1 MAKTLAKVLKTDISR
16 LPLRKAAEEV
26 RKKGRG
32 RDTILAHITPREAA
46 KLKAEG
52 GRGSI
57 NPDTGLPEFEDGFDF
72 GGFFDPT
79 PMAYQPADF
88 SSFEPP
94 SYTPETFTQAP
105 VSYAGPDYTTGMQNV
120 QGLQDGYMYQTP
132 IYNTFQQPFQA
143 AQYGG
148 GFEPGF
154 GAEYFSGLS
163 PNQYASAQALNKTLS
178 QADAYNKAYNIGPA
192 RDSSGRIIE
201 APVAPGGGEAVRAAA
216 QERALFTP
224 AEGGLTEEERRQIE
238 EQLARDLPAVRSEE
252 RTAAQLAAAQRLAA
266 ATGGQTT
273 VPGTAGEGAG
283 TADRAV
289 GKGKE
294 GMVDTPFG
302 SISTKNLIAALGLG
316 ALGLNYSR
324 AQSQGKQAAQAL
336 QNAYNQAASQTREL
350 AQPYMQQ
357 GGAQLGQALTGA
369 LSPAQQQQLAA
380 GQAAAAQATASSGGV
395 AAAQAGRSVE
405 DLRQRLLANQQ
416 TMALQLLGT
425 GTPLISQAIRDQ
437 LSGTVQ
443 GINTNMQYSQQAG
456 QAASGMLAAL
466 GAMYARG

>member
-52 GRGSI
+52 GSGTI

-88 SSFEPP
+88 SSFEAP
-94 SYTPETFTQAP
+94 SYTPEFITQEPMYQAP
-105 VSYAGPDYTTGMQNV
+105 TQDYTFLSRPTEGFV
-120 QGLQDGYMYQTP
+120 
-132 IYNTFQQPFQA
+132 QPFQA
-143 AQYGG
+143 AQYDY
-148 GFEPGF
+148 GFQPDI
-154 GAEYFSGLS
+154 GASYYAGAF
-163 PNQYASAQALNKTLS
+163 PDQYAQATPAEIAQGR
-178 QADAYNKAYNIGPA
+178 ADVQNAYRTMYAPLPPDIAAKAYGT
-192 RDSSGRIIE
+192 GGT
-201 APVAPGGGEAVRAAA
+201 GGGEALRAVA
-216 QERALFTP
+216 QERAAFTP
-224 AEGGLTEEERRQIE
+224 AEGGLTEEERKEIE
-238 EQLARDLPAVRSEE
+238 RQLARDLPAVRAEE
-252 RTAAQLAAAQRLAA
+252 RAAAQLAAAQKLSAQ
-266 ATGGQTT
+266 TGGPAAPAET
-273 VPGTAGEGAG
+273 
-283 TADRAV
+283 
-289 GKGKE
+289 KGIQ
-294 GMVDTPFG
+294 TPFG
-302 SISTKNLIAALGLG
+302 TLGTKELIAALGLG

-336 QNAYNQAASQTREL
+336 QNAYNQAAAQTREL

-357 GGAQLGQALTGA
+357 GGQQLALATQGA

-437 LSGTVQ
+437 LAGTTT
-443 GINTNMQYSQQAG
+443 GINTNMQLSQQAG

>member
-16 LPLRKAAEEV
+16 LPLRKAAEEL

-57 NPDTGLPEFEDGFDF
+57 NPDTGLPEFEDSF
-72 GGFFDPT
+72 FFDST
-79 PMAYQPADF
+79 PISYQPADF
-88 SSFEPP
+88 SSFEAP
-94 SYTPETFTQAP
+94 SYTPEFITQEPLYQAP
-105 VSYAGPDYTTGMQNV
+105 TQDYTFLSRPTEGFV
-120 QGLQDGYMYQTP
+120 
-132 IYNTFQQPFQA
+132 QPFQA
-143 AQYGG
+143 AQYTG
-148 GFEPGF
+148 GFQPDI
-154 GAEYFSGLS
+154 GAEYFAGAF
-163 PNQYASAQALNKTLS
+163 PDQYAQATPAEIAQGRADVQNAYRTRYAPLPADISA
-178 QADAYNKAYNIGPA
+178 KAYATG
-192 RDSSGRIIE
+192 DT
-201 APVAPGGGEAVRAAA
+201 GGGEAVRAAA

-252 RTAAQLAAAQRLAA
+252 RAAAQLAAAQRLAA

-324 AQSQGKQAAQAL
+324 AQNQGKQAAQAL
-336 QNAYNQAASQTREL
+336 QNAYNQAAAQTREL

-357 GGAQLGQALTGA
+357 GGQQLSQALTGA

-380 GQAAAAQATASSGGV
+380 GQAAAAQQTASSGGV

-437 LSGTVQ
+437 LAGTTT
-443 GINTNMQYSQQAG
+443 GINTQMQLSQQAG
-456 QAASGMLAAL
+456 TAASGMLAAL

>member
-16 LPLRKAAEEV
+16 LPLRKAAEEL

-57 NPDTGLPEFEDGFDF
+57 NPDTGLPEFEDSF
-72 GGFFDPT
+72 FFDST
-79 PMAYQPADF
+79 PISYQPADF

-94 SYTPETFTQAP
+94 SYTPEAITQEP
-105 VSYAGPDYTTGMQNV
+105 LYQVPTQDYTFLSRPTEGFV
-120 QGLQDGYMYQTP
+120 
-132 IYNTFQQPFQA
+132 QPFQA
-143 AQYGG
+143 AQYTGE
-148 GFEPGF
+148 FQPGI
-154 GAEYFSGLS
+154 GAEYFAGAF
-163 PNQYASAQALNKTLS
+163 PDQYASAQALNKTLP
-178 QADAYNKAYNIGPA
+178 QTDAFRKAYVTGPD
-192 RDSSGRIIE
+192 RDASGRIIE
-201 APVAPGGGEAVRAAA
+201 APVISGGEALRAAA
-216 QERALFTP
+216 QERAAFTP
-224 AEGGLTEEERRQIE
+224 AQGGLTEEERQEIE
-238 EQLARDLPAVRSEE
+238 RQLARDLPAVRAEE
-252 RTAAQLAAAQRLAA
+252 LAAAQRVAA
-266 ATGGQTT
+266 QGGQTT

-289 GKGKE
+289 GKAKE
-294 GMVDTPFG
+294 GMIDTPFG

-316 ALGLNYSR
+316 GLGLNYFRSQ
-324 AQSQGKQAAQAL
+324 AQGKQAAQAL
-336 QNAYNQAASQTREL
+336 QNAYNQAAAQSREL

-357 GGAQLGQALTGA
+357 GGEQLSKALTGA

-380 GQAAAAQATASSGGV
+380 GQAAAAQQTASSGGV

-437 LSGTVQ
+437 LAGTTT